1 MIKET
6 SMYGLVNKA
15 MKDLINERF
24 GEEQWQCICH
34 EAGADASGFISLES
48 YPDEMSCAVL
58 WD

>member
-1 MIKET
+1 
-6 SMYGLVNKA
+6 MYGLVNKA